1 MKNNN
6 IPKIRF
12 PEFTDAWEK
21 CKFKNIAGIRKEQCT
36 QENVSIDIE
45 LENLVSDMG
54 IIVGDVSIRTQTTS
68 AFKKDDVL
76 FGRLRPYLN
85 KWWLADCNGVKSS
98 EIWALFSLEKVSS
111 LFLYLLIQSK
121 SFLEAANISSG
132 SKMPRAEWKIIEELE
147 VSIPPLPE
155 QQKIGTFF
163 RQLDRLITLH
173 KRKWDEVILLK
184 KALLQK
190 MFPKNGSDFPEI
202 RFPEFTHAW
211 EKCKLGEV
219 ANPQQWRTLN
229 SKEMTK
235 SGYPVFGAN
244 DYIGFYSEYNH
255 EKETIAITCRGAT
268 SGNITLVQAKSYITG
283 NSMAIDELNEDVCTQ
298 DFLLYSLISRGLKD
312 IISGSAQPQIVKKAI
327 DQVTI
332 SYPTLP
338 EQQKIGTF
346 FRQLDRLITLHK
358 RQHEHYQRLKKALL
372 QQMFV

>member
-21 CKFKNIAGIRKEQCT
+21 CKLGDCGKIVAGGDVDKNKLKPKGKYPVLANALTNNGIIGFYDDYKHTSPAVTITGRGDIGYAIARETNFTAVVRLLVLKPKRYF
-36 QENVSIDIE
+36 DIFF
-45 LENLVSDMG
+45 LEN
-54 IIVGDVSIRTQTTS
+54 SINLKQIYIESTGVPQLTVPQIS
-68 AFKKDDVL
+68 QYEIPF
-76 FGRLRPYLN
+76 PS
-85 KWWLADCNGVKSS
+85 LA
-98 EIWALFSLEKVSS
+98 
-111 LFLYLLIQSK
+111 
-121 SFLEAANISSG
+121 
-132 SKMPRAEWKIIEELE
+132 
-147 VSIPPLPE
+147 E

-219 ANPQQWRTLN
+219 ANIFDNLRI
-229 SKEMTK
+229 
-235 SGYPVFGAN
+235 PVTASERIIGTTPYYGANGIQDYVDGFTHQGEFVLIAEDGAN
-244 DYIGFYSEYNH
+244 DIKNYPCEYVEGKIWVNNH
-255 EKETIAITCRGAT
+255 AHVL
-268 SGNITLVQAKSYITG
+268 SGKKNILDNPFLTYRIKSMDISPYLVGGGRAKLNAKVMLKI
-283 NSMAIDELNEDVCTQ
+283 ELSV
-298 DFLLYSLISRGLKD
+298 
-312 IISGSAQPQIVKKAI
+312 
-327 DQVTI
+327 
-332 SYPTLP
+332 PTLP

-346 FRQLDRLITLHK
+346 FRQLDTLITLHK

>member
-21 CKFKNIAGIRKEQCT
+21 CKLGEVANIFDNLRIPVTASERIIGTTPYYGANGIQDYVDGFTHQGEFVLIAEDGANDIKNYPCEYVEGKIWVNNHAHVLSGKKNILDNPFLTYRIKSMDISPYLVGGGRAKL
-36 QENVSIDIE
+36 NAKVMLKIE
-45 LENLVSDMG
+45 LSVP
-54 IIVGDVSIRTQTTS
+54 T
-68 AFKKDDVL
+68 
-76 FGRLRPYLN
+76 
-85 KWWLADCNGVKSS
+85 
-98 EIWALFSLEKVSS
+98 
-111 LFLYLLIQSK
+111 
-121 SFLEAANISSG
+121 
-132 SKMPRAEWKIIEELE
+132 
-147 VSIPPLPE
+147 LPE

-163 RQLDRLITLH
+163 RQLDTLITLH

-211 EKCKLGEV
+211 EKCKLGDCGKIV
-219 ANPQQWRTLN
+219 AGGDVDKNKLKP
-229 SKEMTK
+229 KGK
-235 SGYPVFGAN
+235 YPVLAN
-244 DYIGFYSEYNH
+244 ALTNNGIIGFYDDYKH
-255 EKETIAITCRGAT
+255 T
-268 SGNITLVQAKSYITG
+268 SPAVTITG
-283 NSMAIDELNEDVCTQ
+283 RGDIGYAIARETNFTAVVRLLVLKPKRYFDIFFLENSIN
-298 DFLLYSLISRGLKD
+298 LKQ
-312 IISGSAQPQIVKKAI
+312 IYIESTGVPQLTVPQISQYEIPFPSLA
-327 DQVTI
+327 
-332 SYPTLP
+332 